1 MQRFQF
7 FIKDN
12 SQKAF
17 QSFFVFLL
25 FLHLLAAAILILST
39 PDKKLLSIGYISAGI
54 FLISIISFRFFKFRK
69 KLFKLYQIIVS
80 ILFSAFWFLQAG
92 ILGMILCII
101 LLSFLQIL
109 QTKKTSILFSADKI
123 IVKNALFSKNYSWP
137 HVDYVVLKD
146 GLLTINLKSNRIIQ
160 VEVVDGPCDETI
172 FNAFTE
178 KMPGEG

>member
-1 MQRFQF
+1 L

-54 FLISIISFRFFKFRK
+54 FLTSIIAFRFFKSK
-69 KLFKLYQIIVS
+69 KKIFGSYQIIVS
-80 ILFSAFWFLQAG
+80 IIFSVFWFLQAG
-92 ILGMILCII
+92 ILGMMCCII

-109 QTKKTSILFSADKI
+109 QTKKTSILFSIDTI
-123 IVKNALFSKNYSWP
+123 LVKNILFSKNYSWP
-137 HVDYVVLKD
+137 QVEYVILKD
-146 GLLTINLKSNRIIQ
+146 GLLTINFKSNKIIQ
-160 VEVVDGPCDETI
+160 MEVQEEFYNEII
-172 FNAFTE
+172 FNAFVAD
-178 KMPGEG
+178 KIKSAY